1 MARLPRFA
9 PAGLPLHVT
18 QRGNFRQDVFL
29 TEYDRRF
36 YLALLDRHSAERRV
50 KIIAYCLMTNHIH
63 LIVEPSTDDGLSIMM
78 QGLQCEFARTIN
90 SRCERTG
97 HLWKTR
103 FDACV
108 MDEFHLGIALAYV
121 EMNPV
126 RAKIT
131 TAAAS
136 YEWSSAKAH
145 TGQAPA
151 HALLHMPSF
160 TNRFA
165 KKDWTAILANK
176 EEDREELASIRKA
189 TRDNVPF
196 AAPDFIHNLE
206 SAHGCRLERKP
217 PGRPAKLLRQ
227 AS

>member
-1 MARLPRFA
+1 
-9 PAGLPLHVT
+9 
-18 QRGNFRQDVFL
+18 
-29 TEYDRRF
+29 
-36 YLALLDRHSAERRV
+36 
-50 KIIAYCLMTNHIH
+50 
-63 LIVEPSTDDGLSIMM
+63 MM
-78 QGLQCEFARTIN
+78 QGLQCEYARTVN
-90 SRCERTG
+90 SRYERTG

-131 TAAAS
+131 TTATA

-160 TNRFA
+160 TNRFTME
-165 KKDWTAILANK
+165 DWTTILASK
-176 EEDREELASIRKA
+176 EEDREELAAIRKA

-196 AAPDFIHNLE
+196 AAPDFVQNLE
-206 SAHGCRLERKP
+206 SANSIRLHRRP
-217 PGRPAKLLRQ
+217 PGRPSKPKQQFA
-227 AS
+227 A